1 MYKLIIQIPCYNE
14 EQTLPATLADLPR
27 EIEGVDIVEWLII
40 DDGST
45 DGTVPAAREFGIDHV
60 IRHRTNR
67 GLAKS
72 FQTGIDACL
81 QLGADIIVN
90 TDGDNQYAGSDIA
103 KLVAPILSGEA
114 DMVVG
119 DRQTSTIEHFSRK
132 KKALQK
138 IGSFIVRKLS
148 KTEVPDCV
156 SGFRAFSREA
166 AIKIN
171 IVSSFSYT
179 IETIIQAGR
188 KQVAIK
194 SVPISTNEKTRNS
207 RLFKNMFHFLSR
219 SGATI
224 VRIYSMYNPLKV
236 FCVIS
241 LILILL
247 GSAPILRFLFYYF
260 SGDGSGHLQ
269 SLVLGSVLVI
279 TGFTTLITGLL
290 ADLISFNRQ
299 LIELTLEKVR
309 RIELKQIQQNS
320 NEANNSREETSEHH
334 I

>member
-1 MYKLIIQIPCYNE
+1 
-14 EQTLPATLADLPR
+14 
-27 EIEGVDIVEWLII
+27 
-40 DDGST
+40 
-45 DGTVPAAREFGIDHV
+45 
-60 IRHRTNR
+60 
-67 GLAKS
+67 
-72 FQTGIDACL
+72 
-81 QLGADIIVN
+81 
-90 TDGDNQYAGSDIA
+90 
-103 KLVAPILSGEA
+103 
-114 DMVVG
+114 MVVG

>member
-1 MYKLIIQIPCYNE
+1 MCKLIIQIPCYNE

-27 EIEGVDIVEWLII
+27 EIEGVDVVEWLII

-45 DGTVPAAREFGIDHV
+45 DGTVSAAREFGVDHV
-60 IRHRTNR
+60 IRHRRNR
-67 GLAKS
+67 GLAIS

-90 TDGDNQYAGSDIA
+90 TDGDNQYAGCDIA
-103 KLVAPILSGEA
+103 KLVSPILSGEA

-148 KTEVPDCV
+148 KTDVPDCV

-188 KQVAIK
+188 KKVAIQ
-194 SVPISTNEKTRNS
+194 SVPISTNEQTRKS
-207 RLFKNMFHFLSR
+207 RLFKNMFHFLGR

-236 FCVIS
+236 FCIIS
-241 LILILL
+241 LIMILL
-247 GSAPILRFLFYYF
+247 GIAPILRFLFYYF
-260 SGDGSGHLQ
+260 SGNGSGHLQ
-269 SLVLGSVLVI
+269 SLGLGSALVI
-279 TGFTTLITGLL
+279 MGFTTLITGLL

-309 RIELKQIQQNS
+309 KIELVQNS
-320 NEANNSREETSEHH
+320 TGSKENVFLGEDLTNHPK
-334 I
+334 